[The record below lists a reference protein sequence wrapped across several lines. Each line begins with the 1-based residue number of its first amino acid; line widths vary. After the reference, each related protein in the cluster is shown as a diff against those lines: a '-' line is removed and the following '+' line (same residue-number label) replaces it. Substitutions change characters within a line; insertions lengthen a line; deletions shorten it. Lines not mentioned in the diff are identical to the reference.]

1 MKKTAVETIKEL
13 QKASNEYPSV
23 LPFLGAV
30 LELNERIAALERP
43 QAAPLGA
50 SIRAGYQ
57 PSQSSE
63 DVLDDS
69 SVGWR
74 GRRKAYPPVPYL

>member
-30 LELNERIAALERP
+30 LELNERIAALANL
-43 QAAPLGA
+43 QKMFSMILLSAGA
-50 SIRAGYQ
+50 DAEKLTR
-57 PSQSSE
+57 
-63 DVLDDS
+63 LFHTF
-69 SVGWR
+69 
-74 GRRKAYPPVPYL
+74 KTLLN